1 MSLPTAFYFYTSGRN
16 FQNASDRLTD
26 GATNIMTTKMEGKT
40 IKTYFFSKVYVYSIY
55 NKIIRFYVEAD
66 AGNYAAQSSRSNE
79 Q

>member
-1 MSLPTAFYFYTSGRN
+1 
-16 FQNASDRLTD
+16 
-26 GATNIMTTKMEGKT
+26 MTTKMEGKT